1 MDLLPATN
9 DNSMRRHDWVIKSAG
24 ACLWLTLYNEQLV
37 MYKRRHLLFRTT
49 FEMKSFDIR
58 EVF

>member
-24 ACLWLTLYNEQLV
+24 ACLWLTLYNDQLF
-37 MYKRRHLLFRTT
+37 MYKDRHL
-49 FEMKSFDIR
+49 
-58 EVF
+58 